1 MYRYRFINIFGFI
14 SILIAIA
21 GVICF
26 FINPTITIV
35 CGVVSIIDSLIQ
47 RFFGEQNSLITEI
60 LTTFVAII
68 VAVIAKLAILQIVA
82 FALCLAEAI
91 LGVIG
96 WIIVAIKLNR

>member
-1 MYRYRFINIFGFI
+1 MYRYRFVNVCGFI
-14 SILIAIA
+14 SILVSIA

-35 CGVVSIIDSLIQ
+35 CGVVSVINSLIQ
-47 RFFGEQNSLITEI
+47 RFFGEQNSLITEFFTI
-60 LTTFVAII
+60 FVAII
-68 VAVIAKLAILQIVA
+68 VAVIAKLAILQTVS
-82 FALCLAEAI
+82 FALCLDETI